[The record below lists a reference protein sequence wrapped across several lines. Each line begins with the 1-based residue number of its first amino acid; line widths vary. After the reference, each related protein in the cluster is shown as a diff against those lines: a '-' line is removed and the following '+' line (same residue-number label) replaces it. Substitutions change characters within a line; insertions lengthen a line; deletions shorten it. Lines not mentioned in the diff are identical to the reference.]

1 MTIQDYRLLIESIL
15 LVGLVLWVTKM
26 YGDSKRATRER
37 RDLVEKMNAWGA
49 DMHIKNNKK

>member
-15 LVGLVLWVTKM
+15 LVGLVLWVIKM
-26 YGDSKRATRER
+26 YSDSKRASRER
-37 RDLVEKMNAWGA
+37 KNLVEKMNAWGA

>member
-15 LVGLVLWVTKM
+15 LVGLVLWVTKI

-37 RDLVEKMNAWGA
+37 RDLVEKMNSWGEEKY
-49 DMHIKNNKK
+49 IKNNKK